1 MVLRWSSCIRIRF
14 ITNSGASAHSARRSR
29 TMLTITPP
37 TGIPN
42 SWNQPMKR
50 LITAI
55 GSASGSVTKKNAV
68 RVASVRSWRAC
79 PIRVRN
85 PSRYS
90 SSGSASFF
98 FVKDSISRSERA
110 SSRDFSILS
119 TQSEY
124 TLDMPRSRRAFAVG
138 AVSKTYAS
146 YSSFSISSTMFS
158 NMADSSNAGFIV
170 ADSTKSSAFVEMSAN
185 LRNHWIFSRISRLE
199 RSIVSR
205 VSISYERSICEI
217 REKIQWFLK
226 FADISTKADDFVE
239 SATMNPAFEESAMFE
254 NMVELM
260 LKNEYDAY
268 V

>member
-1 MVLRWSSCIRIRF
+1 LEEAVDEVLPALLAVGDDVDARRLLFAERDQHGIALALREGRARQAPRRPEPPRLREPGGLGQ
-14 ITNSGASAHSARRSR
+14 TAGDRRQEHGAVLAEGLASVPSARRSR

-98 FVKDSISRSERA
+98 FVKDSISRSVRA

-146 YSSFSISSTMFS
+146 YSLFSISSTMF
-158 NMADSSNAGFIV
+158 
-170 ADSTKSSAFVEMSAN
+170 
-185 LRNHWIFSRISRLE
+185 
-199 RSIVSR
+199 
-205 VSISYERSICEI
+205 
-217 REKIQWFLK
+217 
-226 FADISTKADDFVE
+226 
-239 SATMNPAFEESAMFE
+239 
-254 NMVELM
+254 
-260 LKNEYDAY
+260 
-268 V
+268 

>member
-1 MVLRWSSCIRIRF
+1 MTVPRTSWSKSGTTARTLPSNFSRMVLRWSSCIRIRF
-14 ITNSGASAHSARRSR
+14 ITNSGASAPSARRSR

-98 FVKDSISRSERA
+98 FMKASISRSVRA
-110 SSRDFSILS
+110 AGGFDVRRDAILVDD
-119 TQSEY
+119 Y
-124 TLDMPRSRRAFAVG
+124 VG
-138 AVSKTYAS
+138 ALRPLIGLPLHVVVLEDSVVLEHFLFHVAEEWEFDVDLLGECCVCRWGIHTDTEDCRIVFVDLTGS
-146 YSSFSISSTMFS
+146 ESSLDRLKLLRSTTGESEDVNGEKDIFL
-158 NMADSSNAGFIV
+158 A
-170 ADSTKSSAFVEMSAN
+170 VEVRELDGLPLIA
-185 LRNHWIFSRISRLE
+185 E
-199 RSIVSR
+199 KGKVRS
-205 VSISYERSICEI
+205 
-217 REKIQWFLK
+217 
-226 FADISTKADDFVE
+226 
-239 SATMNPAFEESAMFE
+239 
-254 NMVELM
+254 
-260 LKNEYDAY
+260 
-268 V
+268 